1 LTRLFQQRNTA
12 IAKQTHVARET
23 TALRQQLFSQLVE
36 VAGVLWPS
44 NTPLTC
50 LQIEKTLTL
59 SNLWGLCGP
68 ELMDDEDKG
77 KLPHHTIIIETYK
90 NPAPA
95 SKLETL
101 ILCIND
107 LKNQLQSIHNQAVA
121 IQNKLMEFRLQTANN
136 ILQLGA
142 EVFPAELWF

>member
-1 LTRLFQQRNTA
+1 LTRLFQRRNTA

-36 VAGVLWPS
+36 VAGVLWPL

-50 LQIEKTLTL
+50 LQIEKILTL

-68 ELMDDEDKG
+68 ESMDDEDKG
-77 KLPHHTIIIETYK
+77 KLPHHTIIIIETYK

-101 ILCIND
+101 IFVRITGL
-107 LKNQLQSIHNQAVA
+107 LHGPSGYSSEH
-121 IQNKLMEFRLQTANN
+121 
-136 ILQLGA
+136 
-142 EVFPAELWF
+142 